1 MAGRKFVHRRYGKVE
16 GSWFLFV
23 SLLGAVLMAAGIEAY
38 KHGDYDTA
46 QAAWAPLASAGDS
59 EAWPWRD
66 SSPPLQSK
74 NFRFG
79 SVTNAGT

>member
-1 MAGRKFVHRRYGKVE
+1 VRLIL
-16 GSWFLFV
+16 LFV
-23 SLLGAVLMAAGIEAY
+23 ILILSWTGAARADMDAGIEAY